1 MGATSLTT
9 GTVVVCY
16 AMGKG
21 YPLMSNRL
29 AKEAEQPCEC

>member
-16 AMGKG
+16 ATGKG
-21 YPLMSNRL
+21 YLLMSNFP
-29 AKEAEQPCEC
+29 AEECDGFV